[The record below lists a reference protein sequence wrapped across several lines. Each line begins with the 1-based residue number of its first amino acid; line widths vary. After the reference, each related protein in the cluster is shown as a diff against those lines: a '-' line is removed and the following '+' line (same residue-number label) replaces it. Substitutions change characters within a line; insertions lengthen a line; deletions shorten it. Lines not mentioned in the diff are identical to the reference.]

1 MLITSS
7 LPAARSAG
15 VGATFNPV
23 ARALSGVRFQTII
36 SCPSPASRD
45 AMPAPILPMPA
56 MPTFMSL
63 VSIPTDS
70 VALEG
75 AWYEPDAA
83 ARSGAALLFHGN
95 TMNFYSGAPRFLP
108 PALTELGLAC
118 LAFNRRGHDILAIR
132 DSRAAEG
139 AAFQS
144 VSQALEDNRY
154 AAGWV
159 AARGFP
165 QPVVIGHGN
174 GGMLAVRHVADHPL
188 TPALVLLSAH
198 CGGANMVPL
207 ASKAGLLA
215 GDRLDEITAQAEAL
229 VRAGK
234 GRELMLLPGWW
245 YVTSAAS
252 FLDLANCPD
261 ILELAPRVPC
271 PVLYLRGDQEPR
283 DLYPAEE
290 FRRRCAGPCTVEVV
304 LQCDHFYR
312 GREAAVSAIVSRWLV
327 QTLKTGRQK

>member
-1 MLITSS
+1 MLITTS

-15 VGATFNPV
+15 VGSTFNPV
-23 ARALSGVRFQTII
+23 ARALSGVRLQTII

-63 VSIPTDS
+63 VSIPTDT

-139 AAFQS
+139 AAFQTIAEA
-144 VSQALEDNRY
+144 VADNRF
-154 AAGWV
+154 AAAWL
-159 AARGFP
+159 AQRGFP
-165 QPVVIGHGN
+165 HPVVIGHSN
-174 GGMLAVRHVADHPL
+174 GGMLAVRHVADHPE

-198 CGGANMVPL
+198 CGGKNMVPL
-207 ASKAGLLA
+207 ASKSGLLA
-215 GDRLDEITAQAEAL
+215 GDRLAELTAQAERMVADG
-229 VRAGK
+229 R

-261 ILELAPRVPC
+261 MVELA
-271 PVLYLRGDQEPR
+271 
-283 DLYPAEE
+283 
-290 FRRRCAGPCTVEVV
+290 

-312 GREAAVSAIVSRWLV
+312 GREAAVSAIVSRWLM